1 MCVCSTFYSCV
12 CVMIH
17 SQLCQVVISIVGSL
31 CVLIHYCMLR
41 PLPPSRQA
49 KPGKIH
55 CLLLTL
61 SSLIFMLP
69 WQFAQFV
76 LLTQQLSLLAVYSIT
91 LIGPT
96 HFLCVTTSL
105 CLALA
110 ANIVLQ
116 FGNTLL
122 LTSFLP
128 PCLMVC
134 LVSGE
139 TVEVSQCM
147 ANLFLHR

>member
-1 MCVCSTFYSCV
+1 
-12 CVMIH
+12 
-17 SQLCQVVISIVGSL
+17 
-31 CVLIHYCMLR
+31 MLR

-91 LIGPT
+91 LIGPA
-96 HFLCVTTSL
+96 HFLCITTSL

-110 ANIVLQ
+110 VNIVLQ

-139 TVEVSQCM
+139 TVEVNHNM
-147 ANLFLHR
+147 AQPVSPQVVGACHKIYAKVQWLLLRAVSCRVECWSGR